1 MHYKQSSK
9 DNNVSM
15 FRPTMWD
22 RRFIDL
28 TNLIAT
34 WSSCLRR
41 NVGAVIVKNK
51 RVIATGYNGAPQQ
64 IDSCVK
70 LGTCVRQNVESG
82 TKQELC
88 RAVHAEQ
95 NAIAQAARLGI
106 SIEGATLYCTH
117 KPCVTCT
124 KIIVN
129 SGIKRVVYVN
139 DYPDELADKM
149 LEESPLE
156 VCYYDTF
163 YNDKLN
169 DAQDVDDLQL
179 CLNDTEPDYF
189 DGGNS

>member
-1 MHYKQSSK
+1 MKIHNSE
-9 DNNVSM
+9 
-15 FRPTMWD
+15 PTMWD
-22 RRFIDL
+22 KRFIEL

-41 NVGAVIVKNK
+41 NVGAIIVKDK

-64 IDSCVK
+64 IDSCVQ
-70 LGTCVRQNVESG
+70 LGTCIRKDAKSG
-82 TKQELC
+82 TKLELC

-129 SGIKRVVYVN
+129 AGIKRVVYTH
-139 DYPDELADKM
+139 DYPDELADKL

-156 VCYYDTF
+156 YDF
-163 YNDKLN
+163 FPMDGNDCQQLN
-169 DAQDVDDLQL
+169 LFDNV
-179 CLNDTEPDYF
+179 EPGYF
-189 DGGNS
+189 DGGN